1 MADHP
6 FTDFVEP
13 SANAHTRFL
22 ANFFATIAREA
33 TEAMRPKYG
42 QLYGFE
48 AATPPNAEMV
58 AWTMFE
64 YR

>member
-1 MADHP
+1 
-6 FTDFVEP
+6 
-13 SANAHTRFL
+13 
-22 ANFFATIAREA
+22 
-33 TEAMRPKYG
+33 MRPKYG

-48 AATPPNAEMV
+48 AASPPNAEMV

>member
-1 MADHP
+1 M
-6 FTDFVEP
+6 
-13 SANAHTRFL
+13 NAHTSFL
-22 ANFFATIAREA
+22 SNFFSTIAREA
-33 TEAMRPKYG
+33 TDALRPRYG

-48 AATPPNAEMV
+48 YATPPNAEMV

>member
-1 MADHP
+1 MRVGRTRA
-6 FTDFVEP
+6 TD
-13 SANAHTRFL
+13 AL
-22 ANFFATIAREA
+22 
-33 TEAMRPKYG
+33 RPKYG
-42 QLYGFE
+42 KLYGFE